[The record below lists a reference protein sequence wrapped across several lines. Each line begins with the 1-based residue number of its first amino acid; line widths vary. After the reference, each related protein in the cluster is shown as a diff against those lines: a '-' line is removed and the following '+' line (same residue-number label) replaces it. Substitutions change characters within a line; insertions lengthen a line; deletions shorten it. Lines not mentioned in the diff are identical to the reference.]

1 MAEILTALAKEVP
14 AVVAIIVVVVV
25 FLRHITAER
34 ATRTEDRQAFL
45 TALQQRDERTHALA
59 TRADETQQQS
69 VVALDR
75 STVQHQRTEPMLN
88 RLELQLGMH
97 PQPPKPA

>member
-34 ATRTEDRQAFL
+34 VTRKEDRQAFL
-45 TALQQRDERTHALA
+45 AALQQRDERTHAIIA
-59 TRADETQQQS
+59 RADDTQQKS
-69 VVALDR
+69 VVSLDR

-88 RLELQLGMH
+88 RLELQLGMSN
-97 PQPPKPA
+97 QPPKPA